1 MFGKNCVNFL
11 RRLNNISFPLDLS
24 TRYLSVAIQGNA
36 DIRKERNVLF
46 NKEKKRQKE
55 DIGRI
60 EKIEVQYT
68 GVPEDVTLM
77 MNKGI
82 STPFNCAQHMSEMLI
97 QRSALALVDD
107 STLWDM
113 HRPLEADCK
122 LQLLHF
128 KDADPYHVNKA
139 FWRSCCMLLGAMVE
153 NMFKD
158 DIEVKLHSFPPPHV
172 KSGSFVY
179 DVHVGLDDWLP
190 SQDELRIMSSHIV
203 NLSQKELKFERLEVN
218 IDLALE
224 MFKDNKYKTEQIPH
238 MASQMSQG
246 KSVVLYRVGDHID
259 LSRGPMIG
267 NTNLVGR
274 CTVTAV
280 HKIETDQGLLYR
292 FQGVALPKGIML
304 NHFAYGILEDRAR
317 KLNPGRL
324 PSASSNT
331 SDMFHPTSEAVAL

>member
-1 MFGKNCVNFL
+1 M
-11 RRLNNISFPLDLS
+11 SA
-24 TRYLSVAIQGNA
+24 AIQGNA
-36 DIRKERNVLF
+36 EARKERNLLF
-46 NKEKKRQKE
+46 TNEKKRQKE
-55 DIGRI
+55 AIGRI

-82 STPFNCAQHMSEMLI
+82 STPHNCAQHMSEMLM

-107 STLWDM
+107 ATLWDM

-122 LQLLHF
+122 LRLLNF

-139 FWRSCCMLLGAMVE
+139 FWRSCSMLLGAMAE
-153 NMFKD
+153 NVFKD
-158 DIEVKLHSFPPPHV
+158 DIHAKLHSFPQPNV

-179 DVHVGLDDWLP
+179 DVHVDLDNWQP
-190 SQDELRIMSSHIV
+190 SQDELRIMSSQIV
-203 NLSQKELKFERLEVN
+203 NLSQKGLKFERLEVN

-238 MASQMSQG
+238 MASQMSSKG
-246 KSVVLYRVGDHID
+246 TSVVLYRIGDRID

-267 NTNLVGR
+267 NSSLIGR

-324 PSASSNT
+324 PSTSSAT
-331 SDMFHPTSEAVAL
+331 TEMFHPTSEALAL